1 VIGSCLMATPH
12 TATEVAD
19 DIEARILAGHFPAG
33 EALPTYTQLAADYQV
48 SRTTIATT
56 ILLLKDRGLVEGKPG
71 RAVFVR
77 EDI

>member
-1 VIGSCLMATPH
+1 MATPH

-19 DIEARILAGHFPAG
+19 DIEARIQAGEFPAG

-56 ILLLKDRGLVEGKPG
+56 ILLLKERGLVEGKPG

>member
-1 VIGSCLMATPH
+1 VIGFCPMVKLH
-12 TATEVAD
+12 TAVEVAD
-19 DIEARILAGHFPAG
+19 DIERRIQAGDFPAG
-33 EALPTYTQLAADYQV
+33 EALPTYTQLAADYHV

-56 ILLLKDRGLVEGKPG
+56 ILLLKERGLVEGRPG